1 MTKKRSGY
9 WFPSNFVKYLWH
21 NFKGN
26 HTMQPFKPRIRNTN
40 KRNKK
45 NKQTNEQTNKNP
57 SNQLINSK
65 KVGGKVTKINRKQRV
80 RR

>member
-1 MTKKRSGY
+1 
-9 WFPSNFVKYLWH
+9 
-21 NFKGN
+21 
-26 HTMQPFKPRIRNTN
+26 MQPFKPRIRNTN
-40 KRNKK
+40 KWNKK
-45 NKQTNEQTNKNP
+45 NKQTNEPTNKNP